1 MRIPIAIAL
10 FAAPLFAQPV
20 HRVTVPTDFPT
31 VQSAIDHATG
41 DTVILIRPGKYHEK
55 ISVTRPNIWFIG
67 LGASPS
73 DVVLTYG
80 DSAGDAG
87 GTGKSGSVTV
97 SADGFAA
104 ENLTIANSWWD

>member
-1 MRIPIAIAL
+1 MKLL
-10 FAAPLFAQPV
+10 FTLLAVTLAASAQPA

-31 VQSAIDHATG
+31 IQSAIDRTTG
-41 DTVILIRPGKYHEK
+41 DAVILIRPGTYHEK

-80 DSAGDAG
+80 DSSHDAG
-87 GTGKSGSVTV
+87 GT
-97 SADGFAA
+97 
-104 ENLTIANSWWD
+104 